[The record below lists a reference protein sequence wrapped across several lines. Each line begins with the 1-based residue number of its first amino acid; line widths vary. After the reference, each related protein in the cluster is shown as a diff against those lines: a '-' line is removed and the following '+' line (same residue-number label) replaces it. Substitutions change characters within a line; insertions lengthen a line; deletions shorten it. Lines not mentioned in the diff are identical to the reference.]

1 MFENTKAEAY
11 KKKSGGHWKFEI
23 GGWKLEIRKSAFQFP
38 TSNFEFPI
46 AAKFFLICLS
56 CFIPLLVH
64 AALPVPGPAEDR
76 GAMGLSQALKR
87 LDVIGSVL
95 HTGAHP
101 DDENSALLAW
111 LARGLGVRTAYLS
124 ATRGEGGVNLVGPEL
139 FEDLGVI
146 RTEELYGARRLDHAR
161 QFFTPNYEFGFSKS
175 SDDTFTKW
183 PRDQV
188 LGDFVRVIRYFKP
201 EIIISRFTGTPRD
214 GHGHHQVAG
223 IITQEAFK
231 VAADPNRFPE
241 YGKPW
246 QAKKLYLNGM
256 GNDQMG
262 IAVNV
267 GDFDTALGRSYSQ
280 IASEGRSLHRSQAQ
294 GSAQDAGPR
303 QTRLQLVQKAVNVA
317 DDGPLFSGVL
327 YKLPDLA
334 QLDAGLAANL
344 NDVEQRITAIRQ
356 KVNLVH
362 PSDIAPDLA
371 AALKILQQAKA
382 RTSNEHA
389 RFLLQQKEDDFQEAL
404 RLSSGLIVD
413 VLASDDT
420 VVPGQEFN
428 LTVSVV
434 NGGPFN
440 FSGIRATTDL
450 PQGWTITVDAT
461 TGSLAAGQ
469 RLDQKYKVKAGPAA
483 DFTQPYWLRQ
493 PRRGDRFVWPDVPAG
508 SLPMDAVLL
517 PTSVET
523 DYEGISL
530 VTKKPAE
537 FRRVDR
543 MFGEQ
548 RTAVKVV
555 PALSVSVSPGIAI
568 VPLKGTR
575 KKEFTVNVENQN
587 PAAIGGEVSLVL
599 PAGWTVSPATQRV
612 SLSMQGEKASLPFT
626 VSVPAVA
633 GDFTVRAVLKTGNQ
647 EFRSGY
653 TTIAYPHIE
662 TRYVYAPAESKVEV
676 VDVATTVSSV
686 GYVEGT
692 GDTIPDALR
701 QLGINV
707 TMLSPKDIAT
717 ADLSKFPTIVLGV
730 RAYAVR
736 DDLRAYNKR
745 LMDYVSNGG
754 TLVVQYN
761 RSNEVG
767 NVQIAPFPITLANV
781 NQNNQE
787 RVTHEEAPVKILEPA
802 NPLLNVP
809 NKITDKDFEGWVDER
824 GTFFLR
830 NWDPKYTPLLE
841 SNDPGE
847 PGRDG
852 GLVVGKYGKGT
863 YVYAGYSFF
872 RELPAGVKGAY
883 RLFANLVSAEN

>member
-1 MFENTKAEAY
+1 
-11 KKKSGGHWKFEI
+11 
-23 GGWKLEIRKSAFQFP
+23 
-38 TSNFEFPI
+38 
-46 AAKFFLICLS
+46 
-56 CFIPLLVH
+56 
-64 AALPVPGPAEDR
+64 
-76 GAMGLSQALKR
+76 
-87 LDVIGSVL
+87 
-95 HTGAHP
+95 
-101 DDENSALLAW
+101 
-111 LARGLGVRTAYLS
+111 
-124 ATRGEGGVNLVGPEL
+124 
-139 FEDLGVI
+139 
-146 RTEELYGARRLDHAR
+146 
-161 QFFTPNYEFGFSKS
+161 
-175 SDDTFTKW
+175 
-183 PRDQV
+183 
-188 LGDFVRVIRYFKP
+188 
-201 EIIISRFTGTPRD
+201 
-214 GHGHHQVAG
+214 
-223 IITQEAFK
+223 
-231 VAADPNRFPE
+231 
-241 YGKPW
+241 
-246 QAKKLYLNGM
+246 
-256 GNDQMG
+256 
-262 IAVNV
+262 
-267 GDFDTALGRSYSQ
+267 
-280 IASEGRSLHRSQAQ
+280 
-294 GSAQDAGPR
+294 
-303 QTRLQLVQKAVNVA
+303 
-317 DDGPLFSGVL
+317 
-327 YKLPDLA
+327 
-334 QLDAGLAANL
+334 L

-356 KVNLVH
+356 KVNLLR
-362 PSDIAPDLA
+362 PSDIGPDLA
-371 AALKILQQAKA
+371 AALRILQQARV

-389 RFLLQQKEDDFQEAL
+389 RFLIQQKEDDFQEAL
-404 RLSSGLIVD
+404 RLSSGLVVD

-440 FSGIRATTDL
+440 FNGIRAVTDS
-450 PQGWTITVDAT
+450 PDGWTITVDAS
-461 TGSLAAGQ
+461 TGSLASGQ
-469 RLDQKYKVKAGPAA
+469 RLEQKYRVKAGPAA

-493 PRRGDRFVWPDVPAG
+493 PRRGDRFVWPDVSAG
-508 SLPMDAVLL
+508 ALPMDTVLL
-517 PTSVET
+517 ATRVET
-523 DYEGISL
+523 DYEGIAL
-530 VTKKPAE
+530 VTKKPPE

-555 PALSVSVSPGIAI
+555 PALSVGVSPEIAI

-587 PAAIGGEVSLVL
+587 PAPISGDVSLVL
-599 PAGWTVSPATQRV
+599 PAGWTASPATQPV
-612 SLSMQGEKASLPFT
+612 SLSLQGEKAALQFT

-633 GDFTVRAVLKTGNQ
+633 GDFTVGAVLKAGNQ

-653 TTIAYPHIE
+653 ATIAYPHIE
-662 TRYVYAPAESKVEV
+662 TRYVYSSAESKVEV

-707 TMLSPKDIAT
+707 TILSPKDIAT
-717 ADLSKFPTIVLGV
+717 GDLSKFPTIVLGV

-736 DDLRAYNKR
+736 NDLRAYNKR

-767 NVQIAPFPITLANV
+767 NVQIAPYPITLANV

-787 RVTHEEAPVKILEPA
+787 RVTHEEAPVRILDPT
-802 NPLLNVP
+802 NPLLKVP
-809 NKITDKDFEGWVDER
+809 NKITDKDFDGWVDER

-872 RELPAGVKGAY
+872 RQLPAGVKGAY
-883 RLFANLVSAEN
+883 RLFANLVSVEN